1 MGYEYNVGAQIGFI
15 FANQVIT
22 GLLLLTE

>member
-15 FANQVIT
+15 FVIQ
-22 GLLLLTE
+22 LLSGIMMLTE